1 MSVVRVAVVG
11 HVEWADFAVVERLPL
26 PGEIVRASHHWE
38 DPGGSGAVAAVQLVK
53 LAGAASFYT
62 ALSADARGVEAA
74 ARLRGSG
81 VQLHAAQRSEPQRR
95 AFVHL
100 DAAGERT
107 ISVLGERI
115 VARGTD
121 ALPWEE
127 LSGFDAVYFTGGDAD
142 ALRAARAARVL
153 VATPRAAET
162 LLTAGVQL
170 DALVNSA
177 NDRAEADF
185 DPAAMQPPPRH
196 VVSTLGAEGGRWIAG
211 EESGA
216 WKAAPL
222 PGPPV
227 DAYGCGDSFAAG
239 LTYGLAASLPM
250 AEAVALAAR
259 CGAACLTGRGPYAA
273 QLVLAPGTGPAPG
286 RIELA

>member
-1 MSVVRVAVVG
+1 MSAPRVAVVG
-11 HVEWADFAVVERLPL
+11 HVEWADFAVVDHFPR
-26 PGEIVRASHHWE
+26 PGEIVQASHHWQ
-38 DPGGSGAVAAVQLVK
+38 DAAGSGAVAAVQMVK
-53 LAGAASFYT
+53 LAGRASFYT
-62 ALSADARGVEAA
+62 ALSTDPHGSEAA
-74 ARLRGSG
+74 VRLARAG
-81 VQLHAAQRSEPQRR
+81 VALHAAERTEPQRR

-107 ISVLGERI
+107 ISVLGPRM
-115 VARGTD
+115 VARGSER
-121 ALPWEE
+121 LPWEE
-127 LSGFDAVYFTGGDAD
+127 LSGFDAVYFTGGDAA

-162 LLTAGVQL
+162 LLTAGMQIDV
-170 DALVNSA
+170 LVNSG
-177 NDRAEADF
+177 NDREEAGF
-185 DPAAMQPPPRH
+185 DPASMQPPPRH
-196 VVSTLGAEGGRWIAG
+196 VVSTLGAEGGRWVAG
-211 EESGA
+211 EQSGA

-239 LTYGLAASLPM
+239 LTYALGAGLPM

-273 QLVLAPGTGPAPG
+273 QL
-286 RIELA
+286 ELRP

>member
-1 MSVVRVAVVG
+1 MDQPRVAVVG
-11 HVEWADFAVVERLPL
+11 HVEWADFAVVERFPA
-26 PGEIVRASHHWE
+26 PGEIVEASHFWE
-38 DPGGSGAVAAVQLVK
+38 EAAGGGAVAAVQLVK
-53 LAGAASFYT
+53 LAGRARFYT
-62 ALSADARGVEAA
+62 ALSTDRLGAETVGRLERAGVEVRAA
-74 ARLRGSG
+74 ER
-81 VQLHAAQRSEPQRR
+81 HEPQRR

-107 ISVLGERI
+107 ISVLGERM
-115 VARGTD
+115 VARGSD
-121 ALPWEE
+121 ALTWED
-127 LSGFDAVYFTGGDAD
+127 LSDFDAVYFTGGDAE

-153 VATPRAAET
+153 VATPRAADT
-162 LLTAGVQL
+162 LVAAGVEL
-170 DALVNSA
+170 DVLVNSGH
-177 NDRAEADF
+177 DPHEAGF
-185 DPAAMQPPPRH
+185 DPASLQPAPRH

-211 EESGA
+211 EQSGT

-239 LTYGLAASLPM
+239 LTYALGARMPM

-273 QLVLAPGTGPAPG
+273 QLVLTP
-286 RIELA
+286 